1 MTHEMS
7 INKSSRPNRS
17 LPFRRSRGARHT
29 AVPRQLIAVVAIVVV
44 ASLAMLPVG
53 EAHATEYPTWD
64 DVAAAR
70 NDEAA
75 TQARIV
81 EIQNL
86 LAGLQAEANRAAAES
101 EAKAALWE
109 AADTRFQ
116 EAVSKAKT
124 LQNQADLA
132 NTKAAASRQRAGQM
146 AAQLMRVGAT
156 DTTMQLLLNPSNADG
171 LLYGL
176 GMSQKIA
183 EQANAIYERALMDQN
198 TAQAL
203 TDQANVAQEQLAEIR
218 AVAEE
223 AFTQA
228 QAASEAAATALNEQT
243 NNEATL
249 QQQLVVLSERRAAT
263 ETDYLAG
270 VRERV
275 GSGASLDAG
284 EISLSGWARP
294 APGYIT
300 SIYGWSEQ
308 YGTSF
313 HKGIDLGF
321 ACGQN
326 VYAASGGT
334 VIFAAEGWN
343 GGYGNYIILE
353 HGNGVRTAY
362 AHLLEGGVLVSA
374 GQQVDVGQNIAR
386 GGTTGNSTGCHLHFE
401 VRVNG
406 ETVSPATFMS
416 DRGIT
421 LG

>member
-1 MTHEMS
+1 MS
-7 INKSSRPNRS
+7 IKKSYRVNRHRPAPTSRVTGRV
-17 LPFRRSRGARHT
+17 F
-29 AVPRQLIAVVAIVVV
+29 IAVIAIAVSVSV
-44 ASLAMLPVG
+44 SLMPTMG
-53 EAHATEYPTWD
+53 AHATEYPTWD
-64 DVAAAR
+64 DVAVAR

-75 TQARIV
+75 TQARIA
-81 EIQNL
+81 EIQEL
-86 LAGLQAEANRAAAES
+86 LSGLQTEATRAASES
-101 EAKAALWE
+101 EAKAALWA
-109 AADTRFQ
+109 AADTKFQ
-116 EAVSKAKT
+116 EAVSRAKT
-124 LQNQADLA
+124 LQGQADTA
-132 NTKAAASRQRAGQM
+132 NAKADASLQRAGQV
-146 AAQLMRVGAT
+146 AAQLMRVGGN
-156 DTTMQLLLNPSNADG
+156 DTTMTLLLNPGTADD

-176 GMSQKIA
+176 GMSQKVA
-183 EQANAIYERALMDQN
+183 EQANAIYERARVDQN

-218 AVAEE
+218 KVAEE

-228 QAASEAAATALNEQT
+228 QSASEAAAAALNEQR

-249 QQQLVVLSERRAAT
+249 QQQLVVLSERRTAT

-300 SIYGWSEQ
+300 SVYGWSEQ

-326 VYAASGGT
+326 VYAASSGT
-334 VIFAAEGWN
+334 VVFAAEGWN

-353 HGNGVRTAY
+353 HSNGVRTGY

-401 VRVNG
+401 VRING
-406 ETVSPATFMS
+406 ETANPATFMS
-416 DRGIT
+416 DQGIA

>member
-1 MTHEMS
+1 MS
-7 INKSSRPNRS
+7 TKKSYRVNWRRPAQTS
-17 LPFRRSRGARHT
+17 SVTRR
-29 AVPRQLIAVVAIVVV
+29 VFIAVIAIAVSVSV
-44 ASLAMLPVG
+44 SLMPTMG
-53 EAHATEYPTWD
+53 AHATEYPSWD

-75 TQARIV
+75 TQARIA
-81 EIQNL
+81 EIQEL
-86 LAGLQAEANRAAAES
+86 LSGLQTEATRAASES
-101 EAKAALWE
+101 EAKAALWA
-109 AADTRFQ
+109 AADTKFQ
-116 EAVSKAKT
+116 EAVSRAKT
-124 LQNQADLA
+124 LQSQADTA
-132 NTKAAASRQRAGQM
+132 NAKADASLQRAGQV
-146 AAQLMRVGAT
+146 AAQLMRVGGN
-156 DTTMQLLLNPSNADG
+156 DTTMTLLLNPGTADD

-176 GMSQKIA
+176 GMSQKVA
-183 EQANAIYERALMDQN
+183 EQANAIYERARVDQN

-218 AVAEE
+218 KVAEE

-228 QAASEAAATALNEQT
+228 QSASEAAAAALNEQK

-249 QQQLVVLSERRAAT
+249 QQQLVVLSERRTAT

-300 SIYGWSEQ
+300 SVYGWSEQ

-326 VYAASGGT
+326 VYAASSGT
-334 VIFAAEGWN
+334 VVFAAEGWN

-353 HGNGVRTAY
+353 HSNGVRTGY

-401 VRVNG
+401 VRING
-406 ETVSPATFMS
+406 ETANPATFMS
-416 DRGIT
+416 DQGIA

>member
-1 MTHEMS
+1 MT
-7 INKSSRPNRS
+7 
-17 LPFRRSRGARHT
+17 
-29 AVPRQLIAVVAIVVV
+29 
-44 ASLAMLPVG
+44 SLALTPVE

-81 EIQNL
+81 EIQAL
-86 LAGLQAEANRAAAES
+86 LAGLQVDAKRAAAES

-116 EAVSKAKT
+116 EAVSKAQT

-132 NTKAAASRQRAGQM
+132 NTKADASQQRAGQM
-146 AAQLMRVGAT
+146 AAQLMRVGPT
-156 DTTMQLLLNPSNADG
+156 DTTMKLLLDPGIADD

-176 GMSQKIA
+176 GLSQKIA
-183 EQANAIYERALMDQN
+183 EQANAIYERAVIDQN

-203 TDQANVAQEQLAEIR
+203 TDQADVAQEQLAEIR

-228 QAASEAAATALNEQT
+228 QAASEAAAAALNEQT
-243 NNEATL
+243 NNAATL
-249 QQQLVVLSERRAAT
+249 QQQLVVLSERRGAT
-263 ETDYLAG
+263 EADYLAG

-300 SIYGWSEQ
+300 SVYGWSEQ

-326 VYAASGGT
+326 VYAASSGT
-334 VIFAAEGWN
+334 VVFAAEGWN

-353 HGNGVRTAY
+353 HGSGVRTAY

-406 ETVSPATFMS
+406 ETVDPATFMS
-416 DRGIT
+416 EQGVT

>member
-1 MTHEMS
+1 MS
-7 INKSSRPNRS
+7 IKKSYRVNRHRPAPTSRVTGRV
-17 LPFRRSRGARHT
+17 F
-29 AVPRQLIAVVAIVVV
+29 IAVIAIAVSVSV
-44 ASLAMLPVG
+44 SLMPTMG
-53 EAHATEYPTWD
+53 AHATEYPTWD
-64 DVAAAR
+64 DVAVAR
-70 NDEAA
+70 NDEAV
-75 TQARIV
+75 TQARIA
-81 EIQNL
+81 EIQEL
-86 LAGLQAEANRAAAES
+86 LSGLQTEATRAASES
-101 EAKAALWE
+101 EAKAALWA
-109 AADTRFQ
+109 AADTKFQ
-116 EAVSKAKT
+116 EAVSRAKT
-124 LQNQADLA
+124 LQGQADTA
-132 NTKAAASRQRAGQM
+132 NAKADASLQRAGQV
-146 AAQLMRVGAT
+146 AAQLMRVGGN
-156 DTTMQLLLNPSNADG
+156 DTTMTLLLNPGTADD

-176 GMSQKIA
+176 GMSQKVA
-183 EQANAIYERALMDQN
+183 EQANAIYERARVDQN

-218 AVAEE
+218 KVAEE

-228 QAASEAAATALNEQT
+228 QSASEAAAAALNEQR

-249 QQQLVVLSERRAAT
+249 QQQLVVLSERRTAT

-300 SIYGWSEQ
+300 SVYGWSEQ

-326 VYAASGGT
+326 VYAASSGT
-334 VIFAAEGWN
+334 VVFAAEGWN

-353 HGNGVRTAY
+353 HSNGVRTGY

-401 VRVNG
+401 VRING
-406 ETVSPATFMS
+406 ETANPATFMS
-416 DRGIT
+416 DQGIA

>member
-1 MTHEMS
+1 V
-7 INKSSRPNRS
+7 
-17 LPFRRSRGARHT
+17 F
-29 AVPRQLIAVVAIVVV
+29 IAVIAIAVSVSV
-44 ASLAMLPVG
+44 SLMPTMG
-53 EAHATEYPTWD
+53 AHATEYPTWD
-64 DVAAAR
+64 DVAVAR

-75 TQARIV
+75 TQARIA
-81 EIQNL
+81 EIQEL
-86 LAGLQAEANRAAAES
+86 LSGLQTEATRAASES
-101 EAKAALWE
+101 EAKAALWA
-109 AADTRFQ
+109 AADTKFQ
-116 EAVSKAKT
+116 EAVSRAKT
-124 LQNQADLA
+124 LQGQADTA
-132 NTKAAASRQRAGQM
+132 NAKADASLQRAGQV
-146 AAQLMRVGAT
+146 AAQLMRVGGN
-156 DTTMQLLLNPSNADG
+156 DTTMTLLLNPGTADD

-176 GMSQKIA
+176 GMSQKVA
-183 EQANAIYERALMDQN
+183 EQANAIYERARVDQN

-218 AVAEE
+218 KVAEE

-228 QAASEAAATALNEQT
+228 QSASEAAAAALNEQR

-249 QQQLVVLSERRAAT
+249 QQQLVVLSERRTAT

-300 SIYGWSEQ
+300 SVYGWSEQ

-326 VYAASGGT
+326 VYAASSGT
-334 VIFAAEGWN
+334 VVFAAEGWN

-353 HGNGVRTAY
+353 HSNGVRTGY

-401 VRVNG
+401 VRING
-406 ETVSPATFMS
+406 ETANPATFMS
-416 DRGIT
+416 DQGIA

>member
-1 MTHEMS
+1 LAFAAKHKAALRT
-7 INKSSRPNRS
+7 NFSRQA
-17 LPFRRSRGARHT
+17 GT
-29 AVPRQLIAVVAIVVV
+29 AIAVGIV
-44 ASLAMLPVG
+44 LAGLLISPAAG
-53 EAHATEYPTWD
+53 AQTTEYPTWD
-64 DVAAAR
+64 EVSAAR
-70 NDEAA
+70 NDEAN
-75 TQARIV
+75 TQSRIA
-81 EIQNL
+81 EIQGL
-86 LAGLQAEANRAAAES
+86 LSGLRAEASRTALES

-109 AADTRFQ
+109 AADTKFQ
-116 EAVSKAKT
+116 EAVSKAET
-124 LQNQADLA
+124 LQGQADA
-132 NTKAAASRQRAGQM
+132 ASIKAAASQQRAGQV
-146 AAQLMRVGAT
+146 AAQLMRVGGTDAT
-156 DTTMQLLLNPSNADG
+156 MKLLLDPTGADD

-176 GMSQKIA
+176 GMSRKVA
-183 EQANAIYERALMDQN
+183 EQANAIYERALVDQN

-203 TDQANVAQEQLAEIR
+203 TDQAAVAQEQLAGIR
-218 AVAEE
+218 AVAEN
-223 AFTQA
+223 AFIQA
-228 QAASEAAATALNEQT
+228 QTAAELAATAMNEQM

-263 ETDYLAG
+263 ESDYLAG
-270 VRERV
+270 VRERI

-284 EISLSGWARP
+284 EISVTGWARP

-300 SIYGWSEQ
+300 SVYGWSEQ

-326 VYAASGGT
+326 IYAASSGT

-343 GGYGNYIILE
+343 GGYGNYIIVE
-353 HGNGVRTAY
+353 HGNGIRTAY

-374 GQQVDVGQNIAR
+374 GQRVEVGQNIAR

-406 ETVSPATFMS
+406 ETVNPATFMS
-416 DRGIT
+416 NEGIT